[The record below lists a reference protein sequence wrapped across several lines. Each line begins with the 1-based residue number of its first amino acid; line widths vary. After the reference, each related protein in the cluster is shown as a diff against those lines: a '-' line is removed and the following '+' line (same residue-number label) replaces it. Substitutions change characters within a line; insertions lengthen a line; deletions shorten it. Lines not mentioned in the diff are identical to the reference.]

1 MIYIIGLL
9 VVGFIW
15 GITNPFMESGV
26 GDTK

>member
-9 VVGFIW
+9 IVGIVW

-26 GDTK
+26 ANKK